1 MNKLE
6 VGDKVKIKPDMVKG
20 IASVN
25 NLLDKIGTVYKVNG
39 TVIDVNFNDGDI
51 TRWFYSCELE
61 KTNKFKVG
69 DRVMVEGTI
78 SAVVKAVVDDKV
90 WIRNDDYNID
100 TIRHIENLTKIEP
113 KKPKFKVGDLVTMF
127 TNDYPNKIVL
137 ILKDKDDNF
146 AYIAEHIYDYG
157 DYEMTIQ
164 YKILEKDLEL
174 TDKPNVTKISNEFK
188 AYEG

>member
-1 MNKLE
+1 M
-6 VGDKVKIKPDMVKG
+6 
-20 IASVN
+20 S
-25 NLLDKIGTVYKVNG
+25 
-39 TVIDVNFNDGDI
+39 
-51 TRWFYSCELE
+51 
-61 KTNKFKVG
+61 KFKVG

-100 TIRHIENLTKIEP
+100 TVRHIENLTKIEP
-113 KKPKFKVGDLVTMF
+113 KKPKFKVGDLVNMF

-146 AYIAEHIYDYG
+146 AYIAEHVYDYG

-164 YKILEKDLEL
+164 YKIL
-174 TDKPNVTKISNEFK
+174 
-188 AYEG
+188 